1 MIIVTGPTGNTGRQ
15 IIAGLQEKQ
24 IPFVAMVRSP
34 EKQRQLAAEGI
45 PNILADFEQ
54 PDSLLSAISMTGADR
69 AFLVCTPDARLTR
82 CEKNFIAAAKA
93 AGVRH
98 IVKAGAYAAAHDSGS
113 PNLRMHA
120 EVEDALKESGIPHTI
135 VRPHGFMQT
144 FFWMAAPLVMQS
156 GILSYPAGDGPIPL
170 IDVRDAGAAMLKVLT
185 EPGYEDRAFNLTGP
199 QALTGNQMAEALSAV
214 MGRPIQYVESNIDDL
229 DTIMRQFG
237 VPDYPREHVL
247 WCFREQAKG
256 SFNYTSTDHQDLG
269 ITLRTYAEFAA
280 DLVAGKTSV
289 ATSDFSR

>member
-1 MIIVTGPTGNTGRQ
+1 MIIVTGPNGNTGRQ
-15 IIAGLQEKQ
+15 IISGLQEKQ
-24 IPFVAMVRSP
+24 IPFVALARSP
-34 EKQRQLAAEGI
+34 ERQRQLTAQGI
-45 PNILADFEQ
+45 PNIFADLEQ
-54 PDSLLSAISMTGADR
+54 PDSLRAAFEMTGADR

-93 AGVRH
+93 SGIRH
-98 IVKAGAYAAAHDSGS
+98 IVKAGAYAADRGSES

-120 EVEDALKESGIPHTI
+120 EVEDALRESGVSYTI

-144 FFWMAAPLVMQS
+144 FFWMSAPLVMQE

-170 IDVRDAGAAMLKVLT
+170 IDVRDAGSAMLKVLT
-185 EPGYEDRAFNLTGP
+185 EPGYENRAFNLTGP
-199 QALTGNQMAEALSAV
+199 EALTSSQMAETLSSV
-214 MGRPIQYVESNIDDL
+214 MGRPIKYVESNLDDL
-229 DTIMRQFG
+229 DALMRQMG

-256 SFNYTSTDHQDLG
+256 SFNYTSSDHQDLG
-269 ITLRTYAEFAA
+269 LPLRTYAEFAA
-280 DLVAGKTSV
+280 DLMAGKTSA

>member
-15 IIAGLQEKQ
+15 IISGLQEKQ

-34 EKQRQLAAEGI
+34 ERQSQLTAQGI

-54 PDSLLSAISMTGADR
+54 PDSLRMAIAMTGADR

-82 CEKNFIAAAKA
+82 CEKNFIAAAKES
-93 AGVRH
+93 GIRH
-98 IVKAGAYAAAHDSGS
+98 IVKAGAYAAAHDAGS

-120 EVEDALKESGIPHTI
+120 DVEDTLRESGIPYTI

-144 FFWMAAPLVMQS
+144 FFWMSAPLVMQY

-185 EPGYEDRAFNLTGP
+185 EPGYENRAFNLTGP
-199 QALTGNQMAEALSAV
+199 QALNSHQMAEIWSSV
-214 MGRPIQYVESNIDDL
+214 MGKPVKYVPSSLDDL
-229 DTIMRQFG
+229 DALMRQMG

-247 WCFREQAKG
+247 WCFREQANG
-256 SFNYTSTDHQDLG
+256 SFDYTSNDHIDLG
-269 ITLRTYAEFAA
+269 ITLHSYAEFAA